1 MGNNLAI
8 YPQNYTIDIQC
19 KPYYC
24 CDKKEEKPC
33 CEEEPLDDKRNVEKS
48 YFRGSS
54 RLRVKKYG
62 TYFLPGQSTSL
73 SPPLIGGC
81 EGTRYGCCPDGIT
94 AKFDE
99 EGSNCKDPCG
109 ENILSTVGI
118 LPGREPFFYNWN
130 FIATYSFNN
139 KSSEFTL
146 IYDFTNSDIPEGNVT
161 FQGQLQGTMTYNGL
175 VFDASKYI
183 NYNYIYEEKKII
195 FTFYQNRLPKELIKV
210 KNTLSINLIVKHI
223 PLEVPVF

>member
-24 CDKKEEKPC
+24 CEKKEEKPC
-33 CEEEPLDDKRNVEKS
+33 CHEEIID
-48 YFRGSS
+48 
-54 RLRVKKYG
+54 
-62 TYFLPGQSTSL
+62 
-73 SPPLIGGC
+73 GC
-81 EGTRYGCCPDGIT
+81 EGTEFGCCPDGKTPKI
-94 AKFDE
+94 DE
-99 EGSNCKDPCG
+99 EGTNCKNICG

-130 FIATYSFNN
+130 FIATYHFNN

-146 IYDFTNSDIPEGNVT
+146 IYDFIDSDIPEDNVI
-161 FQGQLQGTMTYNGL
+161 FQGQLQGTITYNGL

-183 NYNYIYEEKKII
+183 NYSYKNDEKKII
-195 FTFYQNRLPKELIKV
+195 FTFYQNRIPKEIIYG
-210 KNTLSINLIVKHI
+210 KNTLYMNLILKHI
-223 PLEVPVF
+223 PLLPIKPLF